1 MTVNVNALIRYLGG
15 TYSDIANADLI
26 PYKKTPKGASGSPIL
41 SLDMPKEGV
50 FLAFDRNGKCLKE
63 ITLMI
68 QNQSVRG
75 WVFPNEL
82 PAPLLKQNKMTRKW
96 VHEVFGNPI
105 RSTPPQI
112 VMNVPFGWVDL
123 FSTEDFHIPVS
134 IQIDYDED
142 DIVKEVAYIP
152 TEALR
157 W

>member
-1 MTVNVNALIRYLGG
+1 MTVNIEALIRHLDE
-15 TYSDIANADLI
+15 TYSDIVDAGLI
-26 PYKKTPKGASGSPIL
+26 PYKKIPKGAPGSPML

-50 FLAFDRNGKCLKE
+50 FLAFDRNGKSLKE

-75 WVFPNEL
+75 WVFPNDL

-96 VHEVFGNPI
+96 VHEVFGEPV
-105 RSTPPQI
+105 RSTPPQV

-123 FSTEDFHIPVS
+123 FSTAGFHIPVS
-134 IQIDYDED
+134 VQIDYDDE
-142 DIVKEVAYIP
+142 DIVKEVAFIP
-152 TEALR
+152 TTSLR